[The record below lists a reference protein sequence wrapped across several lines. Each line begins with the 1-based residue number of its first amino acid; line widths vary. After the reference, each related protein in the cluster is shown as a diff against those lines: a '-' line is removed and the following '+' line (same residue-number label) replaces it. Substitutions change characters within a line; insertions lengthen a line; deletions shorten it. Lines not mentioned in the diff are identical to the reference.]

1 MYYNKFSLYFIVI
14 GFYNFQIYK
23 IFLKIFHH
31 QQYTFESKKNDFHNK
46 YNYYNPIIIIYTAS
60 DIDLE
65 MDYNQLQDNI
75 IL

>member
-1 MYYNKFSLYFIVI
+1 MQDISQDI
-14 GFYNFQIYK
+14 
-23 IFLKIFHH
+23 HH

-75 IL
+75 INYYNEY

>member
-1 MYYNKFSLYFIVI
+1 MQDISQDI
-14 GFYNFQIYK
+14 
-23 IFLKIFHH
+23 HH
-31 QQYTFESKKNDFHNK
+31 QQYTFESKKNEFHNK

>member
-14 GFYNFQIYK
+14 GFYNFQIC
-23 IFLKIFHH
+23 KIFHH

>member
-14 GFYNFQIYK
+14 GFI
-23 IFLKIFHH
+23 IFRYARYFINNTHLKVR
-31 QQYTFESKKNDFHNK
+31 NDFHNK

>member
-1 MYYNKFSLYFIVI
+1 MQDISQDI
-14 GFYNFQIYK
+14 
-23 IFLKIFHH
+23 HH
-31 QQYTFESKKNDFHNK
+31 QQYTFESKKNNFHN
-46 YNYYNPIIIIYTAS
+46 NYNPIIIIYTAS